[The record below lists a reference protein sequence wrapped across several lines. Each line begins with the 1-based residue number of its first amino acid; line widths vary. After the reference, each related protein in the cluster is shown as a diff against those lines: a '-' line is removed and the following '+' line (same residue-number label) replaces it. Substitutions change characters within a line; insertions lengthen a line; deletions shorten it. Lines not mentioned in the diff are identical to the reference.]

1 MQDLWRMPK
10 FDMGVPITLINIGKL
25 MDGRCPLYS
34 NFCIPGMDV
43 VSD

>member
-10 FDMGVPITLINIGKL
+10 FDMGVPITPDQHWGL